1 MSNKTEN
8 MKNRKKLREKLAVK
22 SNILRQMAEI
32 ELDTANYSIFGGE
45 YRQSGNPD
53 TERGNV

>member
-45 YRQSGNPD
+45 YRQSGNRAISL
-53 TERGNV
+53 T